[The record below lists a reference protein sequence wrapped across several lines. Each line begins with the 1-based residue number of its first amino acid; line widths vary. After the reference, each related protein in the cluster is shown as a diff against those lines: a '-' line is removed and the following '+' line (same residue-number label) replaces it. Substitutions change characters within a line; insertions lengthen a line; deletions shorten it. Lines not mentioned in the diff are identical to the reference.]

1 MLKQSQVVEIIVPR
15 YAELRVDKIWPLVN
29 EIENLTCYFPDY
41 SQKQQPDRKF
51 MYSIL
56 ATFRFNELKGMV
68 EGARRNRALVEEKQ
82 DDNFIQ
88 IEKELYNEISSVILQ
103 KSKLKSSS
111 WFVATKGKAAFLL
124 KKDSKSERKR
134 KQPKN
139 FELEF
144 SNLRK
149 EEQKEVEVDADD
161 MK

>member
-1 MLKQSQVVEIIVPR
+1 
-15 YAELRVDKIWPLVN
+15 
-29 EIENLTCYFPDY
+29 
-41 SQKQQPDRKF
+41 

-56 ATFRFNELKGMV
+56 ATLRFNELKGMV
-68 EGARRNRALVEEKQ
+68 ERARRNRALVEEKK

-88 IEKELYNEISSVILQ
+88 IEKELYKEISSVMLQ

-111 WFVATKGKAAFLL
+111 WFVATKGKVAFLL
-124 KKDSKSERKR
+124 KKGSKLERKR
-134 KQPKN
+134 KQPKK

-149 EEQKEVEVDADD
+149 EEQKEVEVEEDE